1 MMLELPLHRE
11 FLTVRKTLFLLGF
24 VDQVMEK
31 IETSRRLKAK
41 WLTDK
46 ELNQNCFGLV
56 KLLLMALFEHFFY
69 SILYLL

>member
-31 IETSRRLKAK
+31 IEKSRTLKAK
-41 WLTDK
+41 WPTGK
-46 ELNQNCFGLV
+46 ESNQNRFGFAKSLI
-56 KLLLMALFEHFFY
+56 
-69 SILYLL
+69 S

>member
-1 MMLELPLHRE
+1 MMFELPLHRE

-46 ELNQNCFGLV
+46 ELNQNCFGFAKSLI
-56 KLLLMALFEHFFY
+56 
-69 SILYLL
+69 S